1 MLLCYCY
8 NLIIGGIV
16 MGKDTL
22 LKSIELENGETLGY
36 RESGSGEKTL
46 VLVHGNMTSSKH
58 WDVLIEALPEDI
70 KIYAVD
76 LRGFGISTYNNPIN
90 SLKDFSEDLKL
101 FVDKLNLNKFFL
113 AGWSTGGGVSM
124 QFTAD
129 HAEYVEKLILVESV
143 GIKGYPILQ
152 TDETGNFIAGKPY
165 LSKEALGKDLV
176 SIKPILDAYNSR
188 NKAFYKGLW
197 DAVIYTENKP
207 SEEKYDEYLEDMLT
221 QVNTLDVYWSLM
233 TFNISNEHNGVVNG
247 SGDVDKIQVP
257 TLVFQGERDF
267 VIPPPTADEITKG
280 IGENAL
286 LAKLPS
292 GHSPLIDC
300 LDILANNIID
310 FIK

>member
-1 MLLCYCY
+1 
-8 NLIIGGIV
+8 

-22 LKSIELENGETLGY
+22 LKSIELENGEILGY

-101 FVDKLNLNKFFL
+101 FVDKLNLKKFSL

-129 HAEYVEKLILVESV
+129 HPEYVEKLILVESV

-176 SIKPILDAYNSR
+176 SIKPILDANSDR

-207 SEEKYDEYLEDMLT
+207 SDEKYDEYLEDMLT
-221 QVNTLDVYWSLM
+221 QVNTLDVYWALE
-233 TFNISNEHNGVVNG
+233 TFNISNEHNSVVEG

-267 VIPPPTADEITKG
+267 VIPPPTGDEIAKG

-286 LAKLPS
+286 LVKLPS